1 MKKTILTTL
10 GVAALG
16 IASYATTFMQV
27 VTDDGNTVRYD
38 VDHVTEVNFV
48 EENVIPQDTTPVIPA
63 DTTTSD
69 YAYVD
74 LGLPSGTLWAT
85 YNIGATKPEEYGDY
99 FAWGETEPKEVY
111 DWSTYKYAKAS
122 GAWDLD
128 SLTKYNF
135 GNYYDGV
142 VDSLSTLLP
151 EDDAATANWGSEWR
165 MPTIE
170 EQRELIEECYWVW
183 TNGYNG
189 SDVRGHIVYK
199 AKNEDDKGNVS
210 YPGGKYES
218 EDYSLADAHVFFPA
232 AGVRR
237 SAVYDKGHSLL
248 YWSSSL
254 REEFEGHARYLYFYF
269 YGDGKDVLWDVYDRR
284 DSGLSVRAVA
294 NGTSTSAS
302 TISNHALL
310 VYADNGSIHVANA
323 QPNMKIQ
330 VFDMNGKVVASGATD
345 AEGSAEIKL
354 SVLKGVYVVCDG
366 NQSTKVVVE

>member
-1 MKKTILTTL
+1 MKKQLLATL
-10 GVAALG
+10 GVGAIG
-16 IASYATTFMQV
+16 IASYAATFMQV
-27 VTDDGNTVRYD
+27 VTNDGSIVEYD
-38 VDHVTEVNFV
+38 VENVSEVNFV
-48 EENVIPQDTTPVIPA
+48 KKEVVVPQDTTPSSNH
-63 DTTTSD
+63 T
-69 YAYVD
+69 YVD

-189 SDVRGHIVYK
+189 SDVSGHIVYK
-199 AKNEDDKGNVS
+199 AKNENDKGKVS
-210 YPGGKYES
+210 YPGGNYES

-232 AGVRR
+232 AGYRFGSGVDGVGDDG
-237 SAVYDKGHSLL
+237 S

-254 REEFEGHARYLYFYF
+254 LEKSESYARYLDFIEEYA
-269 YGDGKDVLWDVYDRR
+269 GWNYDSFRR
-284 DSGLSVRAVA
+284 IGFPVRAVR
-294 NGTSTSAS
+294 
-302 TISNHALL
+302 
-310 VYADNGSIHVANA
+310 A
-323 QPNMKIQ
+323 QK
-330 VFDMNGKVVASGATD
+330 
-345 AEGSAEIKL
+345 
-354 SVLKGVYVVCDG
+354 
-366 NQSTKVVVE
+366 